1 MCNWKEN
8 VSKLKDAVLVLENE
22 SIKLRDKMDVSDV
35 DLKDERSKLYFLK
48 DKSLKLLFKTS
59 YMSLNGYYEQI
70 IDSNITKIYSY
81 SCLGDEV
88 LSAKNIFRKKTSKI
102 GEIEGKIEVKE
113 LEINMTLDEAIKLVK
128 EVCHINEELKLDQ
141 KEFKNR
147 IKQIREYKKN
157 PLSKKIEVE
166 VCEIKGDT
174 KEVLRTNNEIKEEI
188 KIEET
193 SEVKVDSQTEIKE
206 VKILDESCDFEI
218 AETKLVE
225 IDRIRLSDE
234 QEILKEKLAQD
245 IVKYQNEIE
254 DKVAKNKRTI
264 KDMAINVEKDKEGR
278 KVVYRLRDE
287 KVHKFFA
294 FENLDLNKVH
304 VNIAK

>member
-1 MCNWKEN
+1 MCNWKEK
-8 VSKLKDAVLVLENE
+8 VSNLKDAVLVLENE
-22 SIKLRDKMDVSDV
+22 SIKLRDKMDVSDI
-35 DLKDERSKLYFLK
+35 DLKDERNKLYFLK

-59 YMSLNGYYEQI
+59 YMSLNGYYDQI

-81 SCLGDEV
+81 SCLGDEI

-102 GEIEGKIEVKE
+102 GDIKGKIEAKE
-113 LEINMTLDEAIKLVK
+113 LDINMTLDEAIKLVK
-128 EVCHINEELKLDQ
+128 EVCHINDELKLDQ

-193 SEVKVDSQTEIKE
+193 SEIKVDSQKE
-206 VKILDESCDFEI
+206 LKEEVVKDSCDFEV

-234 QEILKEKLAQD
+234 QEVLKEKLAQD

-254 DKVAKNKRTI
+254 EKVAKNKRTV
-264 KDMAINVEKDKEGR
+264 KEMAINVEKDKEGR

-294 FENLDLNKVH
+294 FENLDLSKIH

>member
-1 MCNWKEN
+1 MCNWKEK
-8 VSKLKDAVLVLENE
+8 VSNLKDAILVLENE
-22 SIKLRDKMDVSDV
+22 SIKLRDKMDASDI

-59 YMSLNGYYEQI
+59 YMSLNGYYDQI

-81 SCLGDEV
+81 LCLGDEI

-102 GEIEGKIEVKE
+102 GEIEGKIEAKE
-113 LEINMTLDEAIKLVK
+113 LDINMTLDEASKLVK
-128 EVCHINEELKLDQ
+128 EVCHINDELKLDQ

-193 SEVKVDSQTEIKE
+193 SEIKLNSQKEIKE
-206 VKILDESCDFEI
+206 VEVVKESCDFEI

-254 DKVAKNKRTI
+254 EKVVKNKRTV
-264 KDMAINVEKDKEGR
+264 KEMAINVEKDKEGR

>member
-1 MCNWKEN
+1 MCNWKEK
-8 VSKLKDAVLVLENE
+8 VSNLKDAVLVLENE
-22 SIKLRDKMDVSDV
+22 SIKLRDKMDASDI
-35 DLKDERSKLYFLK
+35 DLKDERNKLYFLK

-59 YMSLNGYYEQI
+59 YMSLNGYYDQI

-81 SCLGDEV
+81 LCLGDEI

-102 GEIEGKIEVKE
+102 GDIKGKIEAKE
-113 LEINMTLDEAIKLVK
+113 LDINMTLDEAIKLVK
-128 EVCHINEELKLDQ
+128 EVCHINDELKLDQ

-193 SEVKVDSQTEIKE
+193 SEIKVDSQKE
-206 VKILDESCDFEI
+206 LKEEVVKDSCDFEV

-234 QEILKEKLAQD
+234 QEVLKEKLAQD

-254 DKVAKNKRTI
+254 EKVAKNKRTV
-264 KDMAINVEKDKEGR
+264 KEMAINVEKDKEGR

-294 FENLDLNKVH
+294 FENLDLSKIH